1 MDDFIKTFHVDLKL
15 IIAQL
20 INFGLVVWV
29 VWRFA
34 LKSILSTMQ
43 KRADEID
50 KSLAGA
56 KKIESDLEA
65 LTVTRERI
73 LKEANSA
80 AGVILDKA
88 QAQAETERQATLARV
103 RNEAEKVIIEAK
115 EKLMIEQEAA
125 LQAVRKEAAK
135 LITQGV
141 LIVIGKLPSDVVDK
155 SLVEE
160 AVVELGK
167 KVKK

>member
-1 MDDFIKTFHVDLKL
+1 MDDFIKTFHVDIKL

-50 KSLAGA
+50 KSLADA

-65 LTVTRERI
+65 LTLTRERI
-73 LKEANSA
+73 LNEANKA

-88 QAQAETERQATLARV
+88 QAQAETERQAILARV
-103 RNEAEKVIIEAK
+103 RNEAEKVI
-115 EKLMIEQEAA
+115 
-125 LQAVRKEAAK
+125 
-135 LITQGV
+135 
-141 LIVIGKLPSDVVDK
+141 
-155 SLVEE
+155 VE
-160 AVVELGK
+160 
-167 KVKK
+167 